1 MNDRIDNVIDRW
13 FKETEAAFEKVHTDS
28 PIDRVCCSVTAVGH
42 NYCSAVLSLLNKEHR
57 LPSMALLRVL
67 AELALRLLWCLYS
80 GNPQKESDDVRIKR
94 WLKTSL
100 LERKKHVKRMIE
112 RNVCSAKETNGFK
125 KELETLEQMIKENGY
140 KPIGRFIDSLCD
152 LPDVYKKDIYPLLYG
167 NFNWAV
173 HPDVLLL
180 NRLLRENCDFHI
192 VVSDIDEDPTLL
204 KIYCATLA
212 FNILAVVRQNYK
224 WDYNSIKTEYLKIKE
239 DFSKERRA

>member
-1 MNDRIDNVIDRW
+1 MDPQIDNAIERW
-13 FKETEAAFEKVHTDS
+13 FKDTEAAFGEVHTDS
-28 PIDRVCCSVTAVGH
+28 PVDRLCCSVTAVAH
-42 NYCSAVLSLLNKEHR
+42 NYCSAVLSLVNRGHR

-80 GNPQKESDDVRIKR
+80 DNPQKESDDARIKR

-100 LERKKHVKRMIE
+100 LERKKQVKRMIE
-112 RNVCSAKETNGFK
+112 RSVCSPKDATGLK
-125 KELETLEQMIKENGY
+125 KELETLEQMIKENAY

-180 NRLLRENCDFHI
+180 NRLLRKNCDFHI
-192 VVSDIDEDPTLL
+192 VVSDIDEDPTVL

-212 FNILAVVRQNYK
+212 FNILGVIRQNYK
-224 WDYNSIKTEYLKIKE
+224 WDYNSIKGEYLEMKKN
-239 DFSKERRA
+239 FSEGHKA